1 MKKLGG
7 VLIPHLKSTGGYMP
21 EAIPTPPK
29 VTIPVLLH
37 FGSPLTPV
45 VSVGDEVKVGQI
57 IAGAERGGLSSP
69 IYASVSGTVKR
80 IADYDE
86 LTGVKYGSK
95 NITIAADGMQTPL
108 EGLGPV
114 SVSTPKEFCKAVRDS
129 GVVGLGGTEPFA
141 RHEVPRNINY
151 ILINC
156 IECEPH
162 ITSDTASITI
172 DPKNLFDGVLLFKEH
187 LISKKIVI
195 CVPSSTPHL
204 IRRMQEL
211 ALGVT
216 GVEVEVLTPD
226 YPQGLDK
233 ILVRSVTGQTVPEGG
248 SLSDIGCMVLDCTAV
263 AAIAKYIKTGQP
275 ITTRCITVD
284 GSSVKFPKNVIA
296 PIGTSVYD
304 LLNYCGVYNFI
315 DIDDVGKVIL
325 GGPMRGV
332 AVPNLNVSVTKTT
345 NAVIAMKKKDCEVP
359 EPTPCIKCNRCNEV
373 CPMNLMPPYFEN
385 AFKLRK
391 VELLE
396 KYKVSACVECGC
408 CAFVCP
414 AKRPLAQAIAL
425 SKNMLCERTAQ
436 DREARMWVN

>member
-1 MKKLGG
+1 
-7 VLIPHLKSTGGYMP
+7 MP
-21 EAIPTPPK
+21 EAIPTPAK

-57 IAGAERGGLSSP
+57 VAGAERGGLSSP

-86 LTGVKYGSK
+86 LTGIKYGSK
-95 NITIAADGMQTPL
+95 NITIATDGMQTPY
-108 EGLGPV
+108 EGLTPV
-114 SVSTPKEFCKAVRDS
+114 SVSSPYEFCKAVRDS
-129 GVVGLGGTEPFA
+129 GVVGLGGTEPFTKY
-141 RHEVPRNINY
+141 EVPRNIDY

-162 ITSDTASITI
+162 ITSDTATITI
-172 DPKNLFDGVLLFKEH
+172 APKSLFDGVLLLKEH

-195 CVPSSTPHL
+195 CISSSTPHL
-204 IRRMQEL
+204 AKRMREL
-211 ALGVT
+211 TVGVS
-216 GVEVEVLTPD
+216 GVEVQVFAPV

-233 ILVRSVTGQTVPEGG
+233 VLVRSVTGRIVPEGG

-284 GSSVKFPKNVIA
+284 GSSVKFPKNVLA

-315 DIDDVGKVIL
+315 DIDDMGKVIL

-345 NAVIAMKKKDCEVP
+345 NAVIAIKKKDCGVP
-359 EPTPCIKCNRCNEV
+359 EPTTCIKCSRCIKV
-373 CPMNLMPPYFEN
+373 CPMNLMPPYFES
-385 AFKLRK
+385 AFQLKK
-391 VELLE
+391 PALLE
-396 KYKVSACVECGC
+396 KYKVNVCIECGC
-408 CAFVCP
+408 CAYICP
-414 AKRPLAQAIAL
+414 AKRPLTQVIAL

-436 DREARMWVN
+436 SREARMWVN